1 MSSCL
6 SHQMNKDFNFTHV
19 KQTNKV
25 KSRSQMKF
33 YQWAVTSCL
42 LVLLSPSDRGDV
54 RCHLICSLKV
64 NIITSSRALGP
75 SVHQVSH
82 LQLLEHVSDVLGV

>member
-1 MSSCL
+1 
-6 SHQMNKDFNFTHV
+6 MNKHFNFTHV

-25 KSRSQMKF
+25 KSRLQMKF

-42 LVLLSPSDRGDV
+42 LVLLAPSERGDV
-54 RCHLICSLKV
+54 HCHLICSTKV
-64 NIITSSRALGP
+64 NIITSYRALGP

-82 LQLLEHVSDVLGV
+82 LQFLGHVRDVLGV